1 MNRILAPA
9 IKSSRFVSADA
20 LGGVGGFAGKYT
32 NVSMKRMAINPA
44 SVIKQTTNC

>member
-1 MNRILAPA
+1 MNRILAPF

-32 NVSMKRMAINPA
+32 NVSIKRMAINPA
-44 SVIKQTTNC
+44 SVIKRQEIC